1 MGNEFYNGN
10 GVWIPY
16 EILQSEE
23 LSSTEKI
30 LYAEIF
36 YLDRPDTHCTASN
49 EHLSKF
55 LGISEAGL
63 KKCLQHLRDLG
74 YIYTASF
81 DGRKRSIAT
90 YVKYRNEV
98 DTKVST
104 SEIQEYPSEVYKNE
118 NLLLIE
124 NKKEN
129 SRESTGA
136 GALAKHPRNFSK
148 NILTDDLQSGKDID
162 EQKKIK
168 KKTSEHDKCLAE
180 IDKRYD
186 DPNIYSAV
194 LNHLEW
200 SYNSKDPNR
209 IKTLK
214 TFVKR
219 LDELDKLILGRTTD
233 VAVKIIQQSIDKK
246 WHCFY
251 EIREGKSYSKNTIDN
266 AEITSQKSRTDEE
279 IEQLLA
285 QRLERNGIV

>member
-90 YVKYRNEV
+90 YVKCRNEV
-98 DTKVST
+98 DTLVST

-129 SRESTGA
+129 SRESTGS
-136 GALAKHPRNFSK
+136 GALLKHPRNFSK
-148 NILTDDLQSGKDID
+148 NTLTDDLQSGKDID
-162 EQKKIK
+162 EQKKDK
-168 KKTSEHDKCLAE
+168 KKTSEYDKCLAE
-180 IDKRYD
+180 IDRRYD

-214 TFVKR
+214 TLVKR

-251 EIREGKSYSKNTIDN
+251 EIKDTKSGVRSTKDN
-266 AEITSQKSRTDEE
+266 AVINISTLTEDEKKQMIAE
-279 IEQLLA
+279 RI
-285 QRLERNGIV
+285 ERNGVI